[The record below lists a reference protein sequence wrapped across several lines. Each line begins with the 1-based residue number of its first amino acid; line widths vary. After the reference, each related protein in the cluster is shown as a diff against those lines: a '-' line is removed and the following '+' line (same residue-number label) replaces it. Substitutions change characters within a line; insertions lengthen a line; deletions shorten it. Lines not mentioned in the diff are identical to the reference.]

1 MLRHPS
7 DCMGAAA
14 YRPNTN
20 GGGGSAGIENLD
32 PNGSKVYPNP
42 FTDFLTI
49 EASAQINKL
58 IMTDLQGKV
67 IFEMA
72 PLQNHLDLDLNEL
85 SNGIYMMEIHTA
97 NGTELLKV
105 VK

>member
-1 MLRHPS
+1 MIRNPS
-7 DCMGAAA
+7 DCLGAAA

-20 GGGGSAGIENLD
+20 GGGAAGIENLD
-32 PNGSKVYPNP
+32 SNGSKVYPNP
-42 FTDFLTI
+42 FTDLLTI

-85 SNGIYMMEIHTA
+85 SNGVYMMEIHTA

>member
-1 MLRHPS
+1 
-7 DCMGAAA
+7 
-14 YRPNTN
+14 
-20 GGGGSAGIENLD
+20 
-32 PNGSKVYPNP
+32 
-42 FTDFLTI
+42 
-49 EASAQINKL
+49 
-58 IMTDLQGKV
+58 MTDLQGKV

-97 NGTELLKV
+97 IGTELLKV